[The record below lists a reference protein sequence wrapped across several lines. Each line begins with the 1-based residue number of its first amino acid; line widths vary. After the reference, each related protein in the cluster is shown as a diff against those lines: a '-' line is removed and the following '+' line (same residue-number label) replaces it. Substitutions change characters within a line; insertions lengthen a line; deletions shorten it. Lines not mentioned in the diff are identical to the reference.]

1 MIGHIGDGLYGS
13 NDPTNSVRALI
24 CNVTS
29 MLADRRL
36 LFTVYR

>member
-1 MIGHIGDGLYGS
+1 MIGHIGDGFYGS

-24 CNVTS
+24 SNVTS

-36 LFTVYR
+36 LFTVYW

>member
-1 MIGHIGDGLYGS
+1 MGFTGQMTHSTVSKHCKAL
-13 NDPTNSVRALI
+13 ALI